1 MSNTNGYNTLT
12 KSMNG
17 IITLADGNGTV
28 IEDGTITTG
37 ELNTQNISAPDPS
50 ANSTIYG
57 SSTSLITIG
66 NVNSTVI
73 CESVPTT
80 ANEVANKAYVDSVSG
95 GSVTLGG
102 TNVWTAQNTFNNYAP
117 ICSTAPS
124 GNTNLANKL
133 YVDTVAGTAG
143 SSLLA
148 SNNPWTGT
156 NDFQNNVTLG
166 KSNHSS
172 TIYLKGECFIGD
184 NANHPG
190 KDTKI
195 YGEHI
200 YLQGFTAIDMIGEF
214 YFKNTVPLSILHINT
229 NDASIP
235 KIEFQTNTSNNSIV
249 TSSIVA
255 SGGTTLNTGKIQINA
270 GNILIGQDAHTN
282 TVLITGEVQI
292 GDNLNAPAK
301 NTRIYGEELYLQGFT
316 DVNVVSPNTIFRTTS
331 GTQSLQINTSG
342 SGYSYLKFYTYTS
355 NPSIVTGQIFVSGGT
370 DVIDSSMQ
378 FNAGYI
384 TFGNYDYSTTLY
396 YRALYN
402 YMEANYSRF
411 GKSVDTQFIELNT
424 ATSGSASVDFCTNI
438 ASFSTKTVSMIA
450 SGGTTA
456 GTGTLSLLSGSANF
470 FNITNTASAMNIT
483 PGTGLVTLGFKVNS
497 TNYNQTT
504 AFIIVGGGS
513 GTGTGTITHKC
524 GSSVVSNNAENT
536 SLRINP
542 STAGQMDIVFR
553 ANTATPTQ
561 ASVTMRGE
569 STGTT
574 NDGTLST
581 FCGKNVVRNST
592 GNFCAIEQSVG
603 TDTATI
609 NFKSSTANDVVS
621 SSIVAT
627 GGTAT
632 VGAGTLAVNGSI
644 LNINNTTTNVLSTT
658 TNILS
663 DSTNLTGAN
672 TTIAGDLY
680 LMNGSG
686 SFKMWDNVS
695 TNTFQY
701 LTANVNL
708 STKDIAWGTMFCTKY
723 SFATAITVTLSQANN
738 FENTNFTIYNGGSAN
753 ITVQAGSGNRLFGP
767 GLTRGGVLSLTMG
780 SGTARRYRGSVFGAT
795 NFLNNINDNGW
806 FVESIS

>member
-37 ELNTQNISAPDPS
+37 ELNTQNISAPNPS

-57 SSTSLITIG
+57 DSTSLITIG
-66 NVNSTVI
+66 NVNTTVI

-117 ICSTAPS
+117 LCSTAPS
-124 GNTNLANKL
+124 TNNNLANKL
-133 YVDTVAGTAG
+133 YVDTVAGNAG
-143 SSLLA
+143 GALLA
-148 SNNPWTGT
+148 DDNIWTGT

-166 KSNHSS
+166 KSDHSS
-172 TIYLKGECFIGD
+172 TIYLKGACFIGD
-184 NANHPG
+184 NVNDPG
-190 KDTKI
+190 ADTKI
-195 YGEHI
+195 YGEYITMH
-200 YLQGFTAIDMIGEF
+200 GFTAIDMIGDF
-214 YFKNTVPLSILHINT
+214 YFKNGVPLSIIHINT
-229 NDASIP
+229 NNSSIP
-235 KIEFQTNTSNNSIV
+235 EIDFQTNTSNTSIV
-249 TSSIVA
+249 TSSIIA

-270 GNILIGQDAHTN
+270 GDILIGQDDHSN
-282 TVLITGEVQI
+282 TVLITGEVAI
-292 GDNLNAPAK
+292 GDSLNAPGK

-316 DVNVVSPNTIFRTTS
+316 DINLVTSNTIFRTTS
-331 GTQSLQINTSG
+331 STQSLQINTET

-355 NPSIVTGQIFVSGGT
+355 NPAIVTGQIFVSGGT
-370 DVIDSSMQ
+370 DTTDSSMQ

-424 ATSGSASVDFCTNI
+424 ATSAEASVDFCTNI
-438 ASFSTKTVSMIA
+438 ASFSTKTASVVA

-456 GTGTLSLLSGSANF
+456 KTGTLALLCDSVNVLDNASSKPSMNISQSSGTLNLNFKTNSANYATTTAT
-470 FNITNTASAMNIT
+470 ITASS
-483 PGTGLVTLGFKVNS
+483 G
-497 TNYNQTT
+497 TT
-504 AFIIVGGGS
+504 ANS
-513 GTGTGTITHKC
+513 GNVISKC
-524 GSSVVSNNAENT
+524 GSFFVFNNAENT
-536 SLRINP
+536 SLRVNP
-542 STAGQMDIVFR
+542 TTAGQVDILFR
-553 ANTATPTQ
+553 ANTSTPAQ

-569 STGTT
+569 STGST

-592 GNFCAIEQSVG
+592 GNNCAIEQSVG

-621 SSIVAT
+621 SWIKAT
-627 GGTAT
+627 GGSAS
-632 VGAGTLAVNGSI
+632 VGTGTLEIEGDI
-644 LNINNTTTNVLSTT
+644 LNINVTT
-658 TNILS
+658 TNIANTTTTIS
-663 DSTNLTGAN
+663 SPTTNLTGTSTN
-672 TTIAGDLY
+672 ITGDLY
-680 LMNGSG
+680 LTNGSG
-686 SFKMWDNVS
+686 NLKIWDNVS

-701 LTANVNL
+701 LTASVNL

-723 SFATAITVTLSQANN
+723 AFATAITVTLSQANN